1 MIHTMHSLQ
10 LRSLAAVA
18 LLGFAAVAC
27 DKPNPTP
34 QPTAQVQAPSQPAV
48 QPAPQASPTPQPAA
62 QAQPTAPSEP
72 PVVAAV
78 PSAFDQNGQRRTC
91 AQQPAR
97 AGFDCVDTPNGPAQ
111 VIQRTAAADVDPCAG
126 ATCLPNTRC
135 EVITQSVGGT
145 SYRLPHC
152 EATAPLA
159 NDNPTRNPC
168 AAYLCPLGYACTA
181 PADAPYCMP
190 QSAAW
195 QR

>member
-1 MIHTMHSLQ
+1 MQM
-10 LRSLAAVA
+10 RSLAAVS
-18 LLGFAAVAC
+18 LITLAAVAC
-27 DKPNPTP
+27 DKPTPTA
-34 QPTAQVQAPSQPAV
+34 QPTAQPQAPVQPTVQA
-48 QPAPQASPTPQPAA
+48 APQASPTPQPAA
-62 QAQPTAPSEP
+62 QAQPTAPSEA

-78 PSAFDQNGQRRTC
+78 PAAFDNNGQRRTC

-111 VIQRTAAADVDPCAG
+111 VISRTAAADVDPCAG

-135 EVITQSVGGT
+135 EVITHGIGGT

-152 EATAPLA
+152 ASTGTLA
-159 NDNPTRNPC
+159 NANPMRNPC
-168 AAYLCPLGYACTA
+168 AAYLCPLGYECTA